1 MRQFVAGSVLLH
13 AAALGVWQLPQS
25 ATPTGAPVLQLTLA
39 RPETALPVAGHPAP
53 ATTGPV
59 EPQGQSP
66 SPHRREVRPAPA
78 QRRHKTDAAA
88 SMRPE
93 TATVASKEP
102 VPQPAPAV
110 PHADRHVE
118 RLNQLRARLES
129 TLNAHLS
136 YPLLARKRGWQGTV
150 RLALHIDERG
160 RVVKAE
166 VAESSGHRLL
176 DRAALEGLA
185 RARLE
190 TDDGWLAP
198 GDFDMVVP
206 VTFRLVDG

>member
-13 AAALGVWQLPQS
+13 AAALGVWQLPQP
-25 ATPTGAPVLQLTLA
+25 ATPAGAPVLHLALA
-39 RPETALPVAGHPAP
+39 RPEPALPATPPAAPRTTTAVAKPVRHPPPRRMKPNPARRQGDSGTPPAP
-53 ATTGPV
+53 RPNETTLAL
-59 EPQGQSP
+59 
-66 SPHRREVRPAPA
+66 R
-78 QRRHKTDAAA
+78 
-88 SMRPE
+88 
-93 TATVASKEP
+93 EP
-102 VPQPAPAV
+102 VPPPTPTAA
-110 PHADRHVE
+110 HANRRTE
-118 RLNQLRARLES
+118 RLNQLRARLER

-136 YPLLARKRGWQGTV
+136 YPLLARRRGWEGTV
-150 RLALHIDERG
+150 RLALHIDQRG
-160 RVVKAE
+160 QVVRAE

-176 DRAALEGLA
+176 DRAALEGLS